1 MCNKADFNSKNLSPK
16 RIYEGA
22 AFGVP
27 PLVLAGS
34 ATADFVASWES
45 GIPLS
50 GNIEAALVELIL
62 NGRPQIEAA
71 LSAVRRLPQSHFIHE
86 HTYLDLLDFMKDNS
100 TSPPSFDQPTKVIS
114 PHQALTRIISRAYD
128 IGVMTSVS

>member
-1 MCNKADFNSKNLSPK
+1 LCNKADFNSKNLSPK

-50 GNIEAALVELIL
+50 GNTEAALVELIL

-71 LSAVRRLPQSHFIHE
+71 LSAARQLPQSRFIHE
-86 HTYLDLLDFMKDNS
+86 HTYLDLLGFMNDDS
-100 TSPPSFDQPTKVIS
+100 TSPPPSINQP
-114 PHQALTRIISRAYD
+114 R
-128 IGVMTSVS
+128 